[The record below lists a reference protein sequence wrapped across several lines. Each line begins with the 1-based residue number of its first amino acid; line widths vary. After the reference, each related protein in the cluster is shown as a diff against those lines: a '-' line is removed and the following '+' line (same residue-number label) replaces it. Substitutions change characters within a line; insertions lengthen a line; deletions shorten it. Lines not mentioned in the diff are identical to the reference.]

1 MNLETVEQMKVSD
14 PKPFLQELTTQ
25 AKQYLA
31 DANALVV
38 RTEDDASGAT
48 LKQEKAKQF
57 VASLEKQRHAIVD
70 DLKKKTKEIDAMFAE
85 PRVVFENTGNVYGRK
100 VGYFWSELKRVAD
113 EKAAK
118 ENKQL
123 EVNYQKRVD
132 RAVEAKREAPPPPP
146 KVEVHVSK
154 QVGVARIREGWE
166 YEVVNIQMVPAKYL
180 EVKHGDI
187 LRALAVGENVP
198 GIIAKKVSKAI

>member
-1 MNLETVEQMKVSD
+1 MNLETVEQMKGTD

-123 EVNYQKRVD
+123 EVNYQKRVN

-154 QVGVARIREGWE
+154 QVGAGKIREVWDF
-166 YEVVNIQMVPAKYL
+166 EVMDMKLVPGHYL
-180 EVKHGDI
+180 EIKRGAI
-187 LRALAVGENVP
+187 LSALAAGVTIS
-198 GIIAKKVSKAI
+198 GIKAFKRAVSV